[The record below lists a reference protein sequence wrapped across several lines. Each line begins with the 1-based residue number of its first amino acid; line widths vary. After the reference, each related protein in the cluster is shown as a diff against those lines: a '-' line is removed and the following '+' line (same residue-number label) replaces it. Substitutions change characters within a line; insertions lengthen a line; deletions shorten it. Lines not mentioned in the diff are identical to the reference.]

1 MFANEIIINCCCLFY
16 FYTFG
21 SGGSNYLEKQ
31 KFRVEVDQVST
42 LNIYLPMRGKFYFRH
57 LYFKSIRK
65 EMFSKVTFL
74 SFYVEET
81 TKSYWK
87 EWVIKK
93 FIFSKFTDSR
103 AATLLNINPPKYKCF
118 FQALLVQV
126 QNSNITEVA
135 TYYLSRNMWLY
146 QQMTCKKICKIVVA
160 TDSQNL
166 FHEMLTFQQFY
177 FQLVILRE
185 WKQEIKIK
193 QVATNKCFAI
203 FLLWKFD
210 QKPWKMPANNFIF
223 SKITGCRYPLMASN
237 FSNVFHFSTKQILNR
252 I

>member
-31 KFRVEVDQVST
+31 KFRVEVDQVSK

-126 QNSNITEVA
+126 QNSNITEAA

-177 FQLVILRE
+177 FQLAILRE
-185 WKQEIKIK
+185 
-193 QVATNKCFAI
+193 
-203 FLLWKFD
+203 
-210 QKPWKMPANNFIF
+210 
-223 SKITGCRYPLMASN
+223 
-237 FSNVFHFSTKQILNR
+237 
-252 I
+252 